1 MSRRR
6 EDIVAEGTRVVALA
20 EEQGVP
26 LRLLGGVAVRL
37 RCPEAA
43 QRPELARPYKDLD
56 VAAPRRTAKAVREL
70 LTAQGYA
77 PNSHFNALHGAAR
90 LLFYDEEYS
99 RQVDVFLGTFEM
111 CHKPNL
117 EPRFSL
123 PGPALPP
130 ADLLLLKLQ
139 IVQLNEKDVLDALT
153 LLLQYEPVPEDG
165 PTMLSSAYIAHLCA
179 GDWGWYTTL
188 HDNLET
194 VRARAPVIMGGQDD
208 AVRAQSR
215 IDALLA
221 AMEAAPKSVGW
232 RLRDKIGRRKAWY
245 ELPEE
250 VER

>member
-1 MSRRR
+1 MSTRV

-20 EEQGVP
+20 EDQGVP

-43 QRPELARPYKDLD
+43 QRPELARTYKDID

-70 LTAQGYA
+70 LTAQGYV

-90 LLFYDEEYS
+90 LLFYDEEHG

-111 CHKPNL
+111 CHKLDL

-165 PTMLSSAYIAHLCA
+165 PATLSGAYIAHLCA

-194 VRARAPVIMGGQDD
+194 VRARAPAIMGAPDD
-208 AVRAQSR
+208 AACVQTR